1 MACLLLNLSCYL
13 EERTY
18 FNLIYNMTFYGLN
31 PSQIDHRWL
40 GKNRGLEANIFDGF
54 DFDDPFFWSKLKISL
69 QVAKSQN
76 PSMLNMHF
84 PTDHASYVNN
94 YCMQKNLYRFLDVAE
109 QFGVRHVVLHANYFC
124 SINEIVSVNF
134 DEVRR
139 EFLVL
144 FEKIDSY
151 LVGSGITVDVENLPI
166 IGNQSIDYD
175 SVFVSPEDFS
185 DLINANFSHVKMMWD
200 VGHGLITQT
209 TIDGMMNIQHISSN
223 PKKTIWAQLQGLP
236 IDYYH
241 FCSFK
246 GLAFPFSS
254 NICEEGVCPQI
265 GDPSQQ
271 QISKILGNIFSN
283 CSVDTGMTLE
293 IQENDYTHRDNIFQT
308 LKWIEEREQAWLKA
322 YGG

>member
-1 MACLLLNLSCYL
+1 
-13 EERTY
+13 
-18 FNLIYNMTFYGLN
+18 MTFYGLN

-139 EFLVL
+139 EFLGSVL
-144 FEKIDSY
+144 K
-151 LVGSGITVDVENLPI
+151 L
-166 IGNQSIDYD
+166 
-175 SVFVSPEDFS
+175 
-185 DLINANFSHVKMMWD
+185 
-200 VGHGLITQT
+200 
-209 TIDGMMNIQHISSN
+209 
-223 PKKTIWAQLQGLP
+223 
-236 IDYYH
+236 
-241 FCSFK
+241 
-246 GLAFPFSS
+246 
-254 NICEEGVCPQI
+254 
-265 GDPSQQ
+265 
-271 QISKILGNIFSN
+271 
-283 CSVDTGMTLE
+283 
-293 IQENDYTHRDNIFQT
+293 
-308 LKWIEEREQAWLKA
+308 LK
-322 YGG
+322 